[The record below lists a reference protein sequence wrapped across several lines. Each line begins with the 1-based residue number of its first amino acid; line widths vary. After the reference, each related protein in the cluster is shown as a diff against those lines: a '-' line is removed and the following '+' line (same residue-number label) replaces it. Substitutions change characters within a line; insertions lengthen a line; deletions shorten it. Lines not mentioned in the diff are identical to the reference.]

1 MRVVRRIKLFV
12 PTSLTNHPSHTHTGS
27 LLAANPL
34 PPGLNTLN
42 GRTYLGNYPRVKQ
55 ALLYCRLPWL
65 VPQRVVP
72 RLTDDTRHEVAG
84 QESNKVGQQPG
95 GGERNEAGKWAAAP
109 LEAADVNHLT
119 EWAAPN
125 CKEIMEA
132 EL

>member
-1 MRVVRRIKLFV
+1 MAGLTLETIPESNRHYYIVAFHGWYLNELF
-12 PTSLTNHPSHTHTGS
+12 
-27 LLAANPL
+27 
-34 PPGLNTLN
+34 
-42 GRTYLGNYPRVKQ
+42 
-55 ALLYCRLPWL
+55 PW
-65 VPQRVVP
+65 
-72 RLTDDTRHEVAG
+72 LTDDTRHEVAG